1 MQKVY
6 LPQTARSNQYILAEF
21 AVTDDLLARF
31 TDHQQCYQA
40 ICKKFFQLCLQ
51 QQIRH
56 SHVIAN
62 DKLPVVR
69 YHQESL
75 HFQTPDQILF
85 FYNPLVHE
93 GQQAFFDPYQ
103 RARKINLLFLASGE
117 NIRQDAADLHQ
128 RSRQVL
134 LGLQEALMLPAHS
147 IKLRDHQH
155 LTYDVFA
162 RQKQATETYGYK
174 MRCMTQRYQR
184 RDCLLPDSTHLMSYV
199 TVSLPF
205 TRTLKEVL
213 GVSSEPQLPY
223 SGLFVQLE
231 DLLRDAAHSR
241 GLQHLPLV
249 ADGTTPLVR
258 NRHSDKAR
266 VSRELRLLS
275 FDVNDTAPQLQSY
288 WQPDILPDTVHLVF
302 VATPSDVH
310 DQGYARFVAKVEEC
324 LRQLARQLALDPERQ
339 DLLVRFHQ
347 HLSYWL

>member
-21 AVTDDLLARF
+21 ALTEELLSRF
-31 TDHQQCYQA
+31 TDYQQCYQA
-40 ICKKFFQLCLQ
+40 VCKKFFQLCLQ

-69 YHQESL
+69 YHHESL
-75 HFQTPDQILF
+75 NFQTLDQILF

-103 RARKINLLFLASGE
+103 RARKINLLFLASGD

-128 RSRQVL
+128 RCRNVL
-134 LGLQEALMLPAHS
+134 LGLQEALLLPEHA

-162 RQKQATETYGYK
+162 KQKQATETYGYK
-174 MRCMTQRYQR
+174 MRCISQRYQR
-184 RDCLLPDSTHLMSYV
+184 RDCMLPASTHLMSYV

-213 GVSSEPQLPY
+213 GVSSEPQQPY
-223 SGLFVQLE
+223 SGIFVQLE
-231 DLLRDAAHSR
+231 DLFRDVAHSR
-241 GLQHLPLV
+241 GLQHLALV

-258 NRHSDKAR
+258 NSHSEKAR

-275 FDVNDTAPQLQSY
+275 FDVSDKTPQLQSF
-288 WQPDILPDTVHLVF
+288 WQPDLLPDTLHLVL
-302 VATPSDVH
+302 VATPDDVH
-310 DQGYARFVAKVEEC
+310 DQGYARFVSKVEEC

-347 HLSYWL
+347 HLSYLL

>member
-21 AVTDDLLARF
+21 ALTEEVLSRYADY
-31 TDHQQCYQA
+31 QQCYQA
-40 ICKKFFQLCLQ
+40 VCKKFFQLCLQ
-51 QQIRH
+51 QHIHH

-69 YHQESL
+69 FHHESL
-75 HFQTPDQILF
+75 NFQTHDQILF
-85 FYNPLVHE
+85 FYNPVVHE
-93 GQQAFFDPYQ
+93 GQQAFFDPHL

-117 NIRQDAADLHQ
+117 NIRQDAADFHQ
-128 RSRQVL
+128 RCRDVL
-134 LGLQEALMLPAHS
+134 LGLQEALLLAERA
-147 IKLRDHQH
+147 IKVRDHQH
-155 LTYDVFA
+155 LTYDVYA

-174 MRCMTQRYQR
+174 MRCMTHRYQR

-231 DLLRDAAHSR
+231 DLFRDAAYER
-241 GLQHLPLV
+241 GLQHLALV

-258 NRHSDKAR
+258 NSHSDKAR
-266 VSRELRLLS
+266 LSRELRLLS
-275 FDVNDTAPQLQSY
+275 FDIADKTPQLQSY
-288 WQPDILPDTVHLVF
+288 WQPDLLPDTVHFVF
-302 VATPSDVH
+302 VATPDDVH
-310 DQGYARFVAKVEEC
+310 EQGYARFVAKVEEC
-324 LRQLARQLALDPERQ
+324 LRQLARQLALDPQRH
-339 DLLVRFHQ
+339 DLLIRFHQ
-347 HLSYWL
+347 HLSYFI